1 MFKCVDGLPGSGKS
15 YFATYQIKSQSED
28 YHKVL
33 TNIDSFKFYDNVSA
47 LDFNGLKSI
56 LQDCK
61 DLYDLDQED
70 IVLRQILLDNDLIS
84 KDKPLLIVIDEAH
97 NFFDK
102 KDDLLTWF
110 ITYHR
115 HLYIDVYL
123 ITQTYSLLHY
133 SYHKLIQE
141 YIHALPQD
149 RQLFGGKFKYQK
161 HIAVPYNKQL
171 THAGDEYLRLDKSVF
186 ALYQSGDS
194 VRSKSVV
201 RKYLYYTI
209 AFIFFAVLAF
219 YYMIDYF
226 FISSGSSTTD
236 SKVTTEQ
243 RKVTDFN
250 ATTLQNPVFEFQDLT
265 YLKLTCNIKKCS
277 NFKKNI
283 HFDFDLLQALID
295 NSGSKLLKVE
305 KIYKNSSSVVL
316 MASPTF
322 FNFFQGVSN
331 DKNNNNVI
339 SLF

>member
-1 MFKCVDGLPGSGKS
+1 MFKCIDGLQGAGKS
-15 YFATYQIKSQSED
+15 YYAVAKIKEKKEE

-33 TNIDSFKFYDNVSA
+33 TNIDSFKFYDNVAA
-47 LDFNGLKSI
+47 LDFLALKST
-56 LQDCK
+56 LEECK
-61 DLYDLDQED
+61 DSYDLGED
-70 IVLRQILLDNDLIS
+70 DMVLKQILLDNDLIS

-102 KDDLLTWF
+102 KDELLTWF

-141 YIHALPQD
+141 YIHALPAD
-149 RQLFGGKFKYQK
+149 RQLFSGKFKYQK
-161 HIAVPYNKQL
+161 HIAVPFNHQH

-186 ALYQSGDS
+186 ALYQSGDK

-209 AFIFFAVLAF
+209 GFIVFAVLAF

-226 FISSGSSTTD
+226 FISSGSSTD
-236 SKVTTEQ
+236 TTPAKSEQ
-243 RKVTDFN
+243 QLLTDFN
-250 ATTLQNPVFEFQDLT
+250 ATTIKKPVVAFEDLT
-265 YLKLTCNIKKCS
+265 YLELTCNIKKCS

-283 HFDFDLLQALID
+283 HFDFDLLQPLID

-305 KIYKNSSSVVL
+305 KSYSNSSSVVL
-316 MASPTF
+316 MASHTF
-322 FNFFQGVSN
+322 FNFFKGVSN
-331 DKNNNNVI
+331 EKNSDNVI